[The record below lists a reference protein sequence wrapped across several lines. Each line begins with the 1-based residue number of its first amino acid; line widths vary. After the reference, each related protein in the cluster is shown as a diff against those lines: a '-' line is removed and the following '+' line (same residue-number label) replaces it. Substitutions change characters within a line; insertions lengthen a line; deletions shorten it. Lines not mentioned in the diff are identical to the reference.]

1 MKYASLVLIAL
12 PLAAAT
18 AASQATVVDD
28 GSFTISRAGER
39 VGREDFSIR
48 HVPTTAG
55 AFETLTRGVV
65 VTGTHRLTVDL
76 SADSAGLPVRFQ
88 AKIADDGRAADTYR
102 VEVAGRRYS
111 ARTMR
116 GAGES

>member
-1 MKYASLVLIAL
+1 MKRTLVLVAL
-12 PLAAAT
+12 VVSARLL
-18 AASQATVVDD
+18 SGQATIVDD
-28 GSFTISRAGER
+28 GSLTISRAGER
-39 VGREDFSIR
+39 VGREDFSVR

-65 VTGTHRLTVDL
+65 VTGTHRLTVDI